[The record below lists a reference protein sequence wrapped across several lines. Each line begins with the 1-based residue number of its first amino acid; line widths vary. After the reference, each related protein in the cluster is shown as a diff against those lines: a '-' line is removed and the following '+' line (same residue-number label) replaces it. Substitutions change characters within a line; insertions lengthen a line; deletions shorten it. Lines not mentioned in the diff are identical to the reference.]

1 MSNDPR
7 YPGDD
12 DEDDAQS
19 NKRTR
24 LVMRPDVA
32 ESRYGGDPVVV
43 SSADAFVLLVVPFTD
58 RYGRR

>member
-12 DEDDAQS
+12 DEDEAQS

-24 LVMRPDVA
+24 LVRAPIVHD
-32 ESRYGGDPVVV
+32 DQLPVVKGLRL
-43 SSADAFVLLVVPFTD
+43 D
-58 RYGRR
+58 